1 MKLVRLGC
9 PSLGA
14 VRIDLHTHSTA
25 SDGTQPPADVMSS
38 AAEAGLDVVALTDHD
53 TTAGWGEAAAT
64 AAHHGI
70 ALVRGIEISCQ
81 HRGIS
86 IHLLGYLLD
95 PTAPALLQELLRSRE
110 SRQTRARRIVD
121 LLSRDLPLHWDDVL
135 AHIEPGATIGRPHI
149 ADALVAKGIVP
160 SRDDA
165 FAEYLYDGSPYYAS
179 HHAPDPVRAVRLV
192 AEAGG
197 AAVMAHPF
205 ASKRGRVVDDSVIES
220 MAAAGM
226 AGLEVHHRD
235 HDGDQVRHGLELA
248 ASLGLFVTG
257 SSDYH
262 GAGKPNRLGENTT
275 DPLVLQRIED
285 LATGVEVL
293 RP

>member
-1 MKLVRLGC
+1 M
-9 PSLGA
+9 
-14 VRIDLHTHSTA
+14 RIDLHTHSVA
-25 SDGTQPPADVMSS
+25 SDGTQPPAEVIAS
-38 AAEAGLDVVALTDHD
+38 AAKTGLDVVALTDHD
-53 TTAGWGEAAAT
+53 TTAGWDEAAA
-64 AAHHGI
+64 AAEHHGI

-86 IHLLGYLLD
+86 IHLLGYLHD
-95 PTAPALLQELLRSRE
+95 PAAPGLLEEAERSRG
-110 SRQTRARRIVD
+110 SRRARARRIVD
-121 LLSRDLPLHWDDVL
+121 LLSRDLPLSWDDVL
-135 AHIEPGATIGRPHI
+135 EQIDPGATIGRPHI
-149 ADALVAKGIVP
+149 ADALVAKRIVP
-160 SRDDA
+160 SREDA
-165 FAEYLYDGSPYYAS
+165 FADYLYDGSPYYAA
-179 HHAPDPVRAVRLV
+179 HYAPDPVRSVRLV

-197 AAVMAHPF
+197 VAVMAHPF

-235 HDGDQVRHGLELA
+235 HDPAQVRHGLELA

-262 GAGKPNRLGENTT
+262 GDGKPNRLGENTT

-293 RP
+293 RQ